1 VWAFITDRIDAW
13 LFAPESSGTL
23 RLRRVLRF
31 PYALWRDLQSGQ
43 LNLHAMGLVYAT
55 LLAMIPLVAFS
66 FALLKGFGAQRTLQ
80 PLVYEFFRPM
90 GAGADELTRRVMD
103 FADKVRG
110 GLVGSV
116 GLALLIWTLMDTI
129 KRVEDSFNYV
139 WCVEVPRSF
148 ARRMTDYLGLL
159 VVGPLLFA
167 AVIGL
172 SRLAA
177 ESAPLRMLGALP
189 LVERGYS
196 LAVNLGPYFIG
207 SALLTLMYMFV
218 PNTRVQWRAALVGGV
233 VAGVLWAAVGHYFTD
248 FVLYSSRLT
257 VVYAGFAIIIAALVW
272 TYLGWIILLLG
283 AQVSF
288 YVQNPS
294 YLRIG
299 HRALQISGAET
310 ERLAVGIMVLV
321 ARSHRDGRPHWGIDE
336 LAIQLGYPG
345 VAIARLCHSLERAG
359 LLAVTEHERYL
370 PGRDSAQIPL
380 LQIIALA
387 RDQANGHA
395 RTRAGLPAEAEQ
407 FVAQLERSWR
417 ECCAGQTLAQLL
429 AEGQPPR
436 D

>member
-13 LFAPESSGTL
+13 LFAPESTGGAL
-23 RLRRVLRF
+23 DRVRRVLRF

-55 LLAMIPLVAFS
+55 LLALIPLLAFS
-66 FALLKGFGAQRTLQ
+66 FALLKGFGAQRTLE
-80 PLVYEFFRPM
+80 PMVFEFFRPM
-90 GAGADELTRRVMD
+90 GAAADELTRKVMD

-129 KRVEDSFNYV
+129 KRVEDSFNFV

-148 ARRMTDYLGLL
+148 ARRLTDYLGLL
-159 VVGPLLFA
+159 VIGPLLFA

-177 ESAPLRMLGALP
+177 ESAPLRLLGALP
-189 LVERGYS
+189 RVERGYS

-207 SALLTLMYMFV
+207 SALLTLVYMFV
-218 PNTRVQWRAALVGGV
+218 PNTRVQGRAALIGGV
-233 VAGVLWAAVGHYFTD
+233 VAGVLWAAVGHYFTV

-294 YLRIG
+294 YLRVG
-299 HRALQISGAET
+299 HRSLQLSGAET
-310 ERLAVGIMVLV
+310 ECLAVGIMVLV
-321 ARSHRDGRPHWGIDE
+321 ARSHREGRPRWGIDE
-336 LAIQLGYPG
+336 LAAGLGYPG
-345 VAIARLCHSLERAG
+345 VAIARLCHALEGAG

-370 PGRDSAQIPL
+370 PGRDSARIPL
-380 LQIIALA
+380 LEIVTLA
-387 RDQANGHA
+387 RNQANGHVTA
-395 RTRAGLPAEAEQ
+395 RAGLPSEAIQ
-407 FVAQLERSWR
+407 FVAELEHSWQ
-417 ECCAGQTLAQLL
+417 ECCAGRTLAQLV
-429 AEGQPPR
+429 AEER
-436 D
+436 H